1 MEVAAIRFLIE
12 KHVAIVPRS
21 KSRNLSPKFF
31 QSGNPKKTASIGKFR
46 CLKLILRKKNSF
58 PFQKAR
64 RRRGFLWFLVA
75 KMKVAIFSQE
85 EQVPSN
91 TETFAA
97 EWIAVLAAKGDG

>member
-1 MEVAAIRFLIE
+1 MWQLFRGVNQEISAQ
-12 KHVAIVPRS
+12 
-21 KSRNLSPKFF
+21 NFF
-31 QSGNPKKTASIGKFR
+31 QSGNPKKTASIRKFR
-46 CLKLILRKKNSF
+46 CQKLILRKKNSF

-64 RRRGFLWFLVA
+64 RRREFLWFLVA

-97 EWIAVLAAKGDG
+97 EWIAVLADKGG

>member
-1 MEVAAIRFLIE
+1 MPKINSKKE
-12 KHVAIVPRS
+12 K
-21 KSRNLSPKFF
+21 L
-31 QSGNPKKTASIGKFR
+31 
-46 CLKLILRKKNSF
+46 L

-97 EWIAVLAAKGDG
+97 EWIAALAAKGG